1 MSVRTGTPPSPPGRE
16 SLCGRSTASAG
27 GEGRHARWHRAERRK
42 AVEEKIG
49 VVTDYLNRI
58 GVAVVRLT
66 DGDLRVGD
74 EIRIT
79 GQTTELT
86 QAVESLQLEHQ
97 AVEQTRRGAE
107 VAVKVQTPVR
117 RRDQVFRIHEG

>member
-1 MSVRTGTPPSPPGRE
+1 
-16 SLCGRSTASAG
+16 
-27 GEGRHARWHRAERRK
+27 
-42 AVEEKIG
+42 VEEKIG